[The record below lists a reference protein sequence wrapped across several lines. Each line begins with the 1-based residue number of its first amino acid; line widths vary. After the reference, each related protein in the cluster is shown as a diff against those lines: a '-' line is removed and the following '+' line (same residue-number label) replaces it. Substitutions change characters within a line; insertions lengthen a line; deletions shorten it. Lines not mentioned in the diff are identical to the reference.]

1 MTKIFKAMP
10 FGSARGERQN
20 RVKSIECLDSALLID
35 TEDRSVY
42 RRLKVQANDVSRL
55 LFKLRII
62 TGHISAQPM
71 RLNTEMAPDTAHAR
85 LAKAQLFGQPIATP
99 VGRTVS
105 GTLTG
110 GRQDPRLGLR
120 SSGSAWTTAITRI
133 ESGQTLLLKALLPLP
148 DILVTAIQPLPN
160 FSVRMT
166 CCQQQKD
173 PRTLDQPHC
182 QRPLPRPAF
191 QFTPLRRRQH

>member
-1 MTKIFKAMP
+1 MTKILKAMR
-10 FGSARGERQN
+10 FGSAGGERQN
-20 RVKSIECLDSALLID
+20 RINSIECLDSALLID
-35 TEDRSVY
+35 KEDRSFY

-85 LAKAQLFGQPIATP
+85 LANAQLFGQPIATP

-110 GRQDPRLGLR
+110 GLHDPRLGLR
-120 SSGSAWTTAITRI
+120 CSVSALTTPLTRI
-133 ESGQTLLLKALLPLP
+133 EPPQTLPFKALLPLP
-148 DILVTAIQPLPN
+148 DILVTAIHPLPY
-160 FSVRMT
+160 FPVRT
-166 CCQQQKD
+166 
-173 PRTLDQPHC
+173 PRC
-182 QRPLPRPAF
+182 
-191 QFTPLRRRQH
+191 

>member
-20 RVKSIECLDSALLID
+20 RVKSVECLDSALLID

-62 TGHISAQPM
+62 TGHITRQPM

-85 LAKAQLFGQPIATP
+85 LAFAQPIATP

-110 GRQDPRLGLR
+110 GLQDTRLSLSG
-120 SSGSAWTTAITRI
+120 SGSALTTAITRI
-133 ESGQTLLLKALLPLP
+133 ESGQTLLLKAPLPFP

-160 FSVRMT
+160 FPVRM
-166 CCQQQKD
+166 
-173 PRTLDQPHC
+173 P
-182 QRPLPRPAF
+182 
-191 QFTPLRRRQH
+191 